1 MLLDELKQEL
11 RHLVISCD
19 SGSQTEKH
27 VIDSISSLV
36 DDLAEKHHSKI
47 EAGKYI
53 IAQLRDMSYPCCKAI
68 SDAILRQVER
78 QELLG

>member
-1 MLLDELKQEL
+1 MQLQEL
-11 RHLVISCD
+11 RQELHRQIRACD
-19 SGSQTEKH
+19 SGSQTEKQT
-27 VIDSISSLV
+27 IDAVSALV
-36 DDLAEKHHSKI
+36 DDLAERHHSRI
-47 EAGKYI
+47 EAGKYV